1 MDGTTAVVTGGTR
14 GIGAAS
20 VRAFADAGAHVVT
33 CARDRSALD
42 DLAAEVRDIGGTITT
57 QRADVRDQF
66 DVERLLEVASRE
78 GGPVDVVVANA
89 GVYHGDA
96 GETPIDTE
104 AYGTFDDTLRTNV
117 RGVFTT
123 FREAQPHLDDDARL
137 LVLSGRIAREPQA
150 GFGAYAVS
158 KAAAEAVARQF
169 AVEADAA
176 VGVVD
181 PGAVGTDL
189 TGGQGMDPE
198 RAADLVLWAARD
210 ADPER
215 LDGSVLDR
223 RTMREA

>member
-1 MDGTTAVVTGGTR
+1 MDGTTIVVTGGTR

-33 CARDRSALD
+33 CARDADALAE
-42 DLAAEVRDIGGTITT
+42 LAADIRDSGGTITAE
-57 QRADVRDQF
+57 RADVRDQF
-66 DVERLLEVASRE
+66 DVERLLETAARE

-96 GETPIDTE
+96 GETAIDTE
-104 AYGTFDDTLRTNV
+104 AYAAFDDTLRTNV

-123 FREAQPHLDDDARL
+123 FREAQPHLADDARL

-169 AVEADAA
+169 AVGSDAA

-181 PGAVGTDL
+181 PGAVATEL

-210 ADPER
+210 ADSER

-223 RTMREA
+223 RAMREA

>member
-1 MDGTTAVVTGGTR
+1 MDGTTIVVTGGTR

-33 CARDRSALD
+33 CARDADALAE
-42 DLAAEVRDIGGTITT
+42 LAADVRDSGGTVTT
-57 QRADVRDQF
+57 ERADVRDQF
-66 DVERLLEVASRE
+66 DVERLLETAARE
-78 GGPVDVVVANA
+78 GGPVDIVVANA

-96 GETPIDTE
+96 GETAIDTE
-104 AYGTFDDTLRTNV
+104 AYAAFDDTLRTNV

-123 FREAQPHLDDDARL
+123 FREAQPHLADDARL
-137 LVLSGRIAREPQA
+137 LVLSGRIAREPRA

-158 KAAAEAVARQF
+158 KAAAEALARQF
-169 AVEADAA
+169 AVDSDAA

-181 PGAVGTDL
+181 LGAVATEL

-210 ADPER
+210 ADSDR

-223 RTMREA
+223 RAMREN